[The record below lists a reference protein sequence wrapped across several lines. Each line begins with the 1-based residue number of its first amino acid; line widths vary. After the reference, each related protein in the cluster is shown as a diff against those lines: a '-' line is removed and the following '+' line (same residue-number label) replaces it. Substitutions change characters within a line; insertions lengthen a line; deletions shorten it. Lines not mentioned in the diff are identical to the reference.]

1 MAFATNHLA
10 TEMQE
15 RLLRIPWLQKHFL
28 TKTQNLLIHLMDKYI
43 ISYIYNN
50 NNNNNKSSSVLQMEV
65 TLN

>member
-1 MAFATNHLA
+1 
-10 TEMQE
+10 
-15 RLLRIPWLQKHFL
+15 
-28 TKTQNLLIHLMDKYI
+28 MDKYI